1 MDCETLR
8 TIRTR
13 FHESCQRMDEDPE
26 YRQRILK
33 EMRLI
38 RLQSAINLGERM
50 ARQRMTAVIER
61 SRRYRG

>member
-1 MDCETLR
+1 
-8 TIRTR
+8 
-13 FHESCQRMDEDPE
+13 MDEDPE